1 MVITLPNRDLAAII
15 QRRENC
21 SRAEPQ
27 NNSLTGTSPTRDALV
42 SDEYDDL
49 REPMRRSQILG
60 LAAARLE
67 FAPYRASIQ
76 MFDPTSL
83 PATFRT
89 KRCCRSPW
97 PVPRG
102 S

>member
-60 LAAARLE
+60 LAAARLD
-67 FAPYRASIQ
+67 FAAHRPSIQ
-76 MFDPTSL
+76 VFAPTSL
-83 PATFRT
+83 TAPFYK
-89 KRCCRSPW
+89 KRCSGSPLR
-97 PVPRG
+97 VPR
-102 S
+102 